1 MDRSEFIINN
11 IVKDLHLKNT
21 GVSSVAELIKD
32 GATIPFISRYRKEKT
47 GGLDEVAIRNV
58 SKKLEYFDELEKRKE
73 TILKTI
79 ESLEKLTPE
88 LKDTILG
95 CVEKNRLEDLYL
107 PYKPKRT
114 TRATVA
120 REKGLEPLADII
132 FTQND
137 ITASKEDIV
146 LKYVNPEKGVS
157 SYEEALKGALDIIA
171 ERIADTENIRGWIR
185 KFFREKGEIIV
196 KPRKE
201 WKDKKSKFE
210 NYYVFAQ
217 NLMKTPPH
225 RMLAIRRGANE
236 EVLRWSIAVDEEQI
250 LDFMESAVIKNDS
263 FLFKE
268 ELEKTIRDS
277 YKRLLAVSIE
287 VEVFMLKMVDADQE
301 AIKVFEVNLK
311 NLLLS
316 PPPGRKLHDKVVVV
330 DRRYVVE
337 GSMNWSIVALKN
349 NFESVTLIDS
359 PELAEEKIARLE
371 RIYEIQKKK
380 EGAAKREREPLYVG
394 SIIERIEV
402 KKALLEDEKYFPMML
417 KRSDR
422 RAMDLYFILL
432 AYSAKLDKVKF
443 FLRLEDVGLGL
454 GLPVSWDDEA
464 LRRQVIRALR
474 TLEDRYGLIEVEFY
488 YASDAY
494 VTILP
499 VAGESFTIETSVVDS
514 YDKEIPQRVKF
525 LLLIK
530 ALLEEEG
537 KDLDLVP
544 QKEIMRRFHIAE
556 RTLEKAV
563 KKQD

>member
-380 EGAAKREREPLYVG
+380 EGAAKREREPLCVG
-394 SIIERIEV
+394 GIIERIEV

-432 AYSAKLDKVKF
+432 AYSAKLDKVRF

-494 VTILP
+494 ITVLP
-499 VAGESFTIETSVVDS
+499 VSGESFAIETSVVDS
-514 YDKEIPQRVKF
+514 YDKDIPQRVKF
-525 LLLIK
+525 LLMIK

-544 QKEIMRRFHIAE
+544 QEEIMRRFHITE